1 MDLSEKSVF
10 EICEESNEKSE
21 VSLIQSY
28 RNNNLSLLRLHSKH
42 LAVKLD
48 ILILINNSITWVL
61 LFLLSQGEVKQS
73 ASFSEL

>member
-10 EICEESNEKSE
+10 EICEESNEKLE
-21 VSLIQSY
+21 VSLIRSY
-28 RNNNLSLLRLHSKH
+28 RNKNLSLLRLHSRH

-61 LFLLSQGEVKQS
+61 LFLLSQGKVKQS